1 VADEKKKL
9 RAIIGG
15 CREALS
21 TGRAQAM
28 SISVQR
34 KVIASAEYRD
44 ASAVVLHASKGM
56 EVVTDA
62 IFDDAI
68 AAGRA
73 VFYPRIENDA
83 QDSTIRTIVARRV
96 HERAELQPGT
106 FGIVEPPESA
116 EVIDRQKF
124 SRIVIC
130 VPGVAFGLEGQRL
143 GRGGGYY
150 DRFLGRFGTEA
161 ISVGLAYSFQLLDRI
176 PEAEFDRRLNLIVTE
191 SDVYRAC
198 ETPLRAREAR
208 TKEVHPGGVTHLNP
222 GIHSWWRGLIFLG
235 DNESAQGRR

>member
-1 VADEKKKL
+1 
-9 RAIIGG
+9 
-15 CREALS
+15 
-21 TGRAQAM
+21 M
-28 SISVQR
+28 SACVQR
-34 KVIASAEYRD
+34 ALTASAEYRE
-44 ASAVVLHASKGM
+44 AKAVVLYAPKGN
-56 EVVTDA
+56 EVATGA

-68 AAGRA
+68 ESRRA
-73 VFYPRIENDA
+73 VFYPRIENEPK
-83 QDSTIRTIVARRV
+83 DSSARAIVARRV
-96 HERAELQPGT
+96 RDRADLARGT
-106 FGIVEPPESA
+106 FGILEPSASA
-116 EVIDRQKF
+116 ELLDRQKF
-124 SRIVIC
+124 SSIMIC
-130 VPGVAFGLEGQRL
+130 VAGVAFGLEGQRL

-150 DRFLGRFGTEA
+150 DRFLGQFGTEA

-198 ETPLRAREAR
+198 ETPLRARAAR